1 MTCDQLQQSYQKQ
14 LVKAGVSQQKA
25 EQAARALSLKELQI
39 ISEIWEDWGN
49 VVACSDWQATS

>member
-1 MTCDQLQQSYQKQ
+1 MTCEQLQQSYQQQ
-14 LVKAGVSQQKA
+14 LVKVGVSEEKA

-49 VVACSDWQATS
+49 IVAPVSTIKNP